1 MLVSPRIGWDQPPT
15 GWAQP
20 HLPGWAPLVDHGP
33 RPIHA
38 ARSLRRW
45 WWPTVTVAGFLAV
58 VVQILDHDDPAP
70 GLSGPGLVTIAL
82 AAAVVAL
89 LTIHRRYGPRWLAR
103 ALAEYTVVALLATLL
118 AAPGAGLDQQPPD
131 PTQPTKA
138 GQTKPR
144 AEAAAGDDQPA
155 VIRAGAKVVRAGAKV
170 VRGVIGA
177 VRWVVDLW
185 RQASQK
191 AAPAKG
197 AAMAAPLPSP
207 VPVCPLDLE
216 VRFLMWSS
224 LPSNLRTVLGTALLL
239 GLGVAAAAFTLSFFA
254 LRDAAADPALAWG
267 QGHAWL
273 FPIGV
278 DMALVF
284 FEVLLLGAS
293 MVRIHDHDRV
303 IQYPRAIPFLLML
316 VAAAGTLYFNAT
328 HVPTPVRPLALAVP
342 VASILVTLGLAYLLK
357 MLAAA
362 SGAAAIH
369 LAPPATEPNRIVRHS
384 DVLHGELVRDPQVPD
399 GAPTPYGQ
407 MPTWAPSQLDQNG
420 QPAVAG
426 DGSGDLSE
434 LTKRHQVEAYLAA
447 LDPGQLGRLT
457 TLGPRAAA
465 RELTST
471 LTSQG
476 LQVSERYVQQI
487 LDDWTATTR
496 PQANGRR
503 RTR

>member
-1 MLVSPRIGWDQPPT
+1 
-15 GWAQP
+15 
-20 HLPGWAPLVDHGP
+20 
-33 RPIHA
+33 
-38 ARSLRRW
+38 
-45 WWPTVTVAGFLAV
+45 
-58 VVQILDHDDPAP
+58 
-70 GLSGPGLVTIAL
+70 
-82 AAAVVAL
+82 
-89 LTIHRRYGPRWLAR
+89 
-103 ALAEYTVVALLATLL
+103 
-118 AAPGAGLDQQPPD
+118 
-131 PTQPTKA
+131 
-138 GQTKPR
+138 
-144 AEAAAGDDQPA
+144 
-155 VIRAGAKVVRAGAKV
+155 
-170 VRGVIGA
+170 
-177 VRWVVDLW
+177 
-185 RQASQK
+185 
-191 AAPAKG
+191 
-197 AAMAAPLPSP
+197 
-207 VPVCPLDLE
+207 
-216 VRFLMWSS
+216 MWSS
-224 LPSNLRTVLGTALLL
+224 LPANLRTVLGTALLL

-278 DMALVF
+278 DMALIF

-293 MVRIHDHDRV
+293 MVRIHDHGRV
-303 IQYPRAIPFLLML
+303 VQYPRAIPFLLML

-369 LAPPATEPNRIVRHS
+369 LAPPALANRIVRHT
-384 DVLHGELVRDPQVPD
+384 DVLHGELVRDPHIPG

-426 DGSGDLSE
+426 DGE
-434 LTKRHQVEAYLAA
+434 ATKRHQVEAYLAT
-447 LDPGQLGRLT
+447 LDPGQLRRLT

-465 RELTST
+465 RELTGT

-476 LQVSERYVQQI
+476 IQVSERYVQQI
-487 LDDWTATTR
+487 LDDWTAATR